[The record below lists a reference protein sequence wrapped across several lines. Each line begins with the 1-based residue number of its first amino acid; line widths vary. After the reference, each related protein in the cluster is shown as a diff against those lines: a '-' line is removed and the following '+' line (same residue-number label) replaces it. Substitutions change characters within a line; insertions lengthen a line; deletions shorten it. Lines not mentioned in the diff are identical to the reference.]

1 MNFKSDNT
9 APAAPEV
16 LRALAAANDG
26 AASSNGDDRIT
37 ARLKDKLSALF
48 EKEVAVFPVATGT
61 AANALSIATL
71 TPHYGAVFCH
81 ESAHIHVD
89 ECGAPEFFSQGAKL
103 VPLKGAHGKITPE
116 AVKTALAH
124 HLRGFVHHAQPAT
137 ISLTQATELG
147 TCYTPAELAALS
159 HLAKSERLSLHVDGA
174 RFANALVYLKCTPAE
189 ATWKAGVDALSFG
202 FTKNGA
208 MAAEAVVFFDP
219 ARAQDIAYRHKRAG
233 HLLSKMR
240 FLSAQIDAML
250 QDGLW
255 LKLAGRANAA
265 AARLA
270 DGLRTVPGMSL
281 EHPVETNELFVR
293 LPSIAALKSLEAA
306 GAKFYEWEPPANG
319 RPLIRLV
326 CAFSTTD
333 AEVDAFL
340 AAARKAI

>member
-16 LRALAAANDG
+16 LRALASANDG
-26 AASSNGDDRIT
+26 IASSYGDDRIT
-37 ARLKDKLSALF
+37 ERLKAKLSALF

-81 ESAHIHVD
+81 EGAHIHVD
-89 ECGAPEFFSQGAKL
+89 ECGAPEFYSQGAKL

-116 AVKTALAH
+116 AVKAALAH
-124 HLRGFVHHAQPAT
+124 HQRGFVHHAQPAT

-147 TCYTPAELAALS
+147 TAYTPAELAALS
-159 HLAKSERLSLHVDGA
+159 RLAKSERLSLHVDGA
-174 RFANALVYLKCTPAE
+174 RFANALVHLKCTPAE

-219 ARAQDIAYRHKRAG
+219 ARAEDIAYRRKRAG

-240 FLSAQIDAML
+240 FLSAQMDAML

-270 DGLRTVPGMSL
+270 EGLRAVPAMSL
-281 EHPVETNELFVR
+281 EHPVEANELFVR
-293 LPSIAALKSLEAA
+293 LPSIAALKALEAA
-306 GAKFYEWEPPANG
+306 GAKFYEWEPPTNG

-333 AEVDAFL
+333 AEVDNFL
-340 AAARKAI
+340 AAARKAV

>member
-26 AASSNGDDRIT
+26 VASSYGDDQVT
-37 ARLKDKLSALF
+37 ERLKAKLSALF
-48 EKEVAVFPVATGT
+48 EKDVAVFPVATGT

-81 ESAHIHVD
+81 EGAHIHVD
-89 ECGAPEFFSQGAKL
+89 ECGAPEFYSQGAKL
-103 VPLKGAHGKITPE
+103 VPLKGTHGKITPE
-116 AVKTALAH
+116 AVKAALAH
-124 HLRGFVHHAQPAT
+124 HQRGFVHHAQPAT

-147 TCYTPAELAALS
+147 TAYTPAELTALS
-159 HLAKSERLSLHVDGA
+159 RLAKSERLSLHVDGA
-174 RFANALVYLKCTPAE
+174 RFANALVHLKCTPAE

-208 MAAEAVVFFDP
+208 MAAEAVIFFDP
-219 ARAQDIAYRHKRAG
+219 ARAEDIAYRRKRAG
-233 HLLSKMR
+233 HLFSKMR

-250 QDGLW
+250 QDDLW
-255 LKLAGRANAA
+255 LRLAGRANAA

-270 DGLRTVPGMSL
+270 ASLRTVPGMSL
-281 EHPVETNELFVR
+281 EHPVEANELFVR
-293 LPSIAALKSLEAA
+293 LPSVAALKSLEAA
-306 GAKFYEWEPPANG
+306 GAHFYEWEPPANG

-333 AEVDAFL
+333 AEVDNFL
-340 AAARKAI
+340 AAARK